1 MYFLRL
7 PDVCDIAI
15 NIEEAISGLSKPS
28 TSPTDGILPTVST
41 SEDSTATS
49 ELLKC
54 VEDKVSQLIAV
65 SVQGSSD
72 SLSVLVPL
80 VAANIHAAVLQLQL
94 QVEDTAIESTVAIS
108 DASPSSPSSPSH
120 SPPSSSSFLP
130 SSSQPSSSPLSDPSS
145 ALIDLSE
152 ETNHATDIPISAAAD
167 QSTTHSVP
175 ALVSEE
181 WRTAALSA
189 LTKLSDPVILGE
201 KIKSIAER
209 QSYGTRGK
217 GASLFEDT
225 DPLSLW
231 RWETVR

>member
-1 MYFLRL
+1 M
-7 PDVCDIAI
+7 
-15 NIEEAISGLSKPS
+15 SGLSKPS

-108 DASPSSPSSPSH
+108 DASPSSPSSHPTPSSPSH
-120 SPPSSSSFLP
+120 SPPPSSFPP
-130 SSSQPSSSPLSDPSS
+130 SSSQPSSSPLSDPSP